1 MATQYYP
8 KAKIRWPV
16 LIENGEHSIEG
27 VTLILNPNG
36 VYIGCAKP
44 LSLNQVCDVTINI
57 PDSDSP
63 IKAKVEVV
71 FSNKYGPDDDIS
83 PRGIIV
89 RFLDISGE
97 DRKVIAKEVLQ
108 YLESEK
114 MDSHSLQAL
123 KTTIMDLEEISS
135 EVT

>member
-8 KAKIRWPV
+8 KAKIKWPV
-16 LIENGEHSIEG
+16 LIENSEHSIEG

-36 VYIGCAKP
+36 AYIGCAKP
-44 LSLNQVCDVTINI
+44 LSLNQVCDVTINV

-83 PRGIIV
+83 PRGMIV

-97 DRKVIAKEVLQ
+97 DSKVIAKEVLQ

>member
-44 LSLNQVCDVTINI
+44 LSLNQVCDVTINV

-71 FSNKYGPDDDIS
+71 FSNKYGPDDYIS

>member
-8 KAKIRWPV
+8 KAKIKWPV

-36 VYIGCAKP
+36 AYIGCAKP
-44 LSLNQVCDVTINI
+44 LSLNQVCDVTINV

-83 PRGIIV
+83 PRGMIV